1 MDYTNMKTP
10 EAVEW
15 LLEQWATHNDGDENQ
30 NHALATEMTPGFIAP
45 TDVQQL
51 RGHLLKDNYLD
62 QKYPSFW
69 DIPFGKY
76 ATVFG
81 GNGGWRDVPLPDI
94 FPDYGYLCE
103 LYVTGEHAN
112 RKTYFLIETNN
123 GSIYYIH
130 SSSKGGGGN
139 NNSTEWKRID
149 QTTKIA
155 EGTFAVGDVIPL
167 KVSTRRFRQLKFGI
181 ASDYT
186 NEVKLVESVDNPTFQ
201 WSNLV
206 NDPADKTM
214 TMGECRFTGDSTH
227 TKLTFTACK
236 SVTGG
241 ENGWL
246 ATGTDTGVKIKWIE
260 GIF

>member
-1 MDYTNMKTP
+1 MDLKDMKTP

-15 LLEQWATHNDGDENQ
+15 LLEQWASHNDGDENQ

-45 TDVQQL
+45 TDLQQA

-62 QKYPSFW
+62 VKYPSFW

-112 RKTYFLIETNN
+112 RKTYFLVETNN

-130 SSSKGGGGN
+130 SSVKGGGGN
-139 NNSTEWKRID
+139 NNSKEWKRID

-155 EGTFAVGDVIPL
+155 EGSFKVGDAIPL
-167 KVSTRRFRQLKFGI
+167 KVSTRRFRELKI
-181 ASDYT
+181 ALTGTYT
-186 NEVKLVESVDNPTFQ
+186 QEVKIVSAVDNPIFQ
-201 WSNLV
+201 WSNV
-206 NDPADKTM
+206 IDNPATASFSI
-214 TMGECRFTGDSTH
+214 GECQLVGSSDHMT
-227 TKLTFTACK
+227 LTFSKCK
-236 SVTGG
+236 SVESSESGLKVT
-241 ENGWL
+241 NN
-246 ATGTDTGVKIKWIE
+246 DTGVTIKYIE
-260 GIF
+260 GVF